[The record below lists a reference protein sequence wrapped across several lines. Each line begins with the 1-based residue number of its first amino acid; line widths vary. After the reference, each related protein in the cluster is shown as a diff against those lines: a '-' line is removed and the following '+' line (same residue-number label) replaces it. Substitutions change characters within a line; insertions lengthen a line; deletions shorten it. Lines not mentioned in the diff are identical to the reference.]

1 MLSKK
6 KNKVVGIIEKVKYYQ
21 VFSVIK
27 KQKIS
32 GYNMKIEILLH
43 IFFFFFSWCN
53 IKSEIL
59 LSIVCYLKK
68 KFLDII

>member
-43 IFFFFFSWCN
+43 IFFFFFSGCN

-59 LSIVCYLKK
+59 LSIFFY
-68 KFLDII
+68 

>member
-21 VFSVIK
+21 VFSFIK

-43 IFFFFFSWCN
+43 IFFFFSGCN

-59 LSIVCYLKK
+59 LSILLY
-68 KFLDII
+68 

>member
-43 IFFFFFSWCN
+43 IFFFFFSGCN

-59 LSIVCYLKK
+59 LSILLY
-68 KFLDII
+68 